1 MLYTKINS
9 FSHCIVSSRRLD
21 PIRTFSNPAGLKII
35 KGQSGTNDDSKR
47 RILYF
52 TAKILRAMRIPFLV
66 VSVYQLG
73 YAKGIVDFARNPE
86 GKTTELLKNAVLN
99 GVVDMDDPDTRIYIN
114 KEGSQLV
121 YAEEFSRRLI
131 RKSKADNSIYFKS
144 KEREAQ
150 ARRIALVGERIV
162 NAARLYVT
170 EKLNKVIGEQKD
182 HMPEELASD
191 PDALHQAL
199 IIKNDEYAKW
209 HAAKERMILGGKWKF
224 VLLSSSVPNA
234 FVSELAP
241 ATIFVTTSFVDTFI
255 HNDDELGL
263 ILGHEVSHL
272 IFGHNSEAVSIKTTL
287 KTIEILLLSL
297 DPTEGLISIFII
309 GLLNMIR
316 ISLERAHSRECER
329 EADELGIKLAAMS
342 CFDTKSGALV
352 MKRMHDIE
360 QGNWMIK
367 DNSTL
372 SNPDESFEERNVDE
386 IQIGQ
391 GGFLDTHPPSSERY
405 VDLIS
410 HSDSENATK
419 YSDSHCSTI
428 EDRFWT
434 SLSLSRGIK

>member
-1 MLYTKINS
+1 
-9 FSHCIVSSRRLD
+9 VSSVRSYQ
-21 PIRTFSNPAGLKII
+21 IRVFSARSRLKITN
-35 KGQSGTNDDSKR
+35 GQSDANDDSR
-47 RILYF
+47 RRFLYF
-52 TAKILRAMRIPFLV
+52 TAKVLRAIRIPFLV

-114 KEGSQLV
+114 KEGSQIV

-131 RKSKADNSIYFKS
+131 RRSKVDNSIYFKTN
-144 KEREAQ
+144 EREAQ

-162 NAARLYVT
+162 NAARIYVT
-170 EKLNKVIGEQKD
+170 DKLNQVIDEQKD

-199 IIKNDEYAKW
+199 ILKNDEYTKW

-241 ATIFVTTSFVDTFI
+241 ATIFVTTSFLDTFI

-297 DPTEGLISIFII
+297 DPTEGFISIFII

-316 ISLERAHSRECER
+316 LSLERAHSRECER

-360 QGNWMIK
+360 QGNWMIT
-367 DNSTL
+367 DNGAL
-372 SNPDESFEERNVDE
+372 SDRDDNVEETHVNEV
-386 IQIGQ
+386 QIGK

-405 VDLIS
+405 LDLLS
-410 HSDSENATK
+410 HSDSENSTI
-419 YSDSHCSTI
+419 YSDSHCSSI
-428 EDRFWT
+428 EDRFWN
-434 SLSLSRGIK
+434 SLSLSRRE

>member
-1 MLYTKINS
+1 MLDSKFSQRVLKRIRLDSRRS
-9 FSHCIVSSRRLD
+9 FSNF
-21 PIRTFSNPAGLKII
+21 TGLKII

-52 TAKILRAMRIPFLV
+52 TAKILRAIRIPFLV

-99 GVVDMDDPDTRIYIN
+99 GVVDMDDPDTKIYIN
-114 KEGSQLV
+114 KEGSQIV
-121 YAEEFSRRLI
+121 YAEEFSRRLL
-131 RKSKADNSIYFKS
+131 RNSKSDNSIYLMPN
-144 KEREAQ
+144 EREAQ

-162 NAARLYVT
+162 NAARKYVT
-170 EKLNKVIGEQKD
+170 EKLNEVIEEQKD

-199 IIKNDEYAKW
+199 VIKNDEYAKW

-241 ATIFVTTSFVDTFI
+241 ATIFVTTSFVDAFI

-272 IFGHNSEAVSIKTTL
+272 IFGHNSEAVSIKTSL

-297 DPTEGLISIFII
+297 DPTEGFISIFII

-316 ISLERAHSRECER
+316 LSLERAHSRECER

-367 DNSTL
+367 DNAAL
-372 SNPDESFEERNVDE
+372 SDDIDESVDETNVNE

-391 GGFLDTHPPSSERY
+391 GGFLDTHPPTSERY
-405 VDLIS
+405 LDLIS

-428 EDRFWT
+428 EDRFWS
-434 SLSLSRGIK
+434 SLNLSRRIN